1 MLKTQLLKK
10 REEAPIKAEKV
21 GILPLKSELEEVKT
35 EVVVVE
41 PRIKEDQVEPSILIE
56 ISQATD
62 QVEEESKD

>member
-1 MLKTQLLKK
+1 V
-10 REEAPIKAEKV
+10 PAEKV

-41 PRIKEDQVEPSILIE
+41 PSIKEDQVEPSILIE
-56 ISQATD
+56 LSQATD